1 MADIN
6 PSLPAINE
14 LNATADPK
22 ILSALSS
29 IVSTVNNLETSNFSD
44 GAVTLAKLATDI
56 TDLIVPVGTIVDYGG
71 TTDPVSGK
79 WVLAD
84 GRAISRSTYA
94 SLYAALGGA
103 SSPYGQGDNN
113 TTFNIPDLRGRV
125 TVAPDNMG
133 TTQGVSDR
141 NHDNDTRGAS
151 GGLSRVQLTTAEM
164 PAHNHTGVTGND
176 SPDHTHSYAQPVFNA
191 SVGIDNSSPYT
202 GTSSPTG
209 SSGTTG
215 GASARHTH
223 SISSEGG
230 GGYHENRQPFL
241 VVNKII
247 RIS

>member
-29 IVSTVNNLETSNFSD
+29 LVSTINNLEESNLAP

-56 TDLIVPVGTIVDYGG
+56 TDLIVPIGTIVDYGG

-79 WVLAD
+79 WILAD
-84 GRAISRSTYA
+84 GRAISRATYA
-94 SLYAALGGA
+94 SLYSALGGA

-151 GGLSRVQLTTAEM
+151 GGLSRVQLTKAEM
-164 PAHNHTGVTGND
+164 PAHDHTGLTGDD
-176 SPDHTHSYAQPVFNA
+176 SPDHTHSQNGDAAIAYSLNNGGVTTVP
-191 SVGIDNSSPYT
+191 
-202 GTSSPTG
+202 
-209 SSGTTG
+209 SGPSQQTG
-215 GASARHTH
+215 GASVRHKH